1 MKRIVFIT
9 LLLVSASA
17 FGFFQLTKSSTKQS
31 SSGHPKLVFYTSSGA
46 TSAQAP
52 FWAAVKAGWPNN
64 RELETHYWKDLDDLR
79 STMLAAKGDVWIG
92 HTDGFAQAALRGAPV
107 TLVAVTAW
115 KKFYFLS
122 TDPEVNSLDD
132 LAQVLEKKGE
142 PLVVA
147 PPDSPAYAILNGLTK
162 AGGPKFRVE
171 RKIPRQLMLEAMNGS
186 VRHMLVPE
194 PLVTTLLMKRPE
206 LKTIACLEEEYSK
219 RAGGTGTLPIAGV
232 AVRTGL
238 LKEDPALVKSLVQA
252 MVDWTSRLTPDSSG
266 NEVIAVL
273 PKNTLDE
280 LGLETVKH
288 SMQRDP
294 VSAVPAW
301 KARNEITAYFSL
313 VYPEAVKNGRLNLP
327 APFIM
332 EPQ

>member
-1 MKRIVFIT
+1 MKRIAFIT

-17 FGFFQLTKSSTKQS
+17 FGIFQLTKSSTKPS
-31 SSGHPKLVFYTSSGA
+31 GAGHPKLVFYTSSGA

-52 FWAAVKAGWPNN
+52 FWAAVKTGWPDS

-92 HTDGFAQAALRGAPV
+92 HTDGFAQAAMRGAPV

-122 TDPEVNSLDD
+122 ADPAVTSLAD
-132 LAQVLEKKGE
+132 LAQVLEQKNE
-142 PLVVA
+142 QLVVA
-147 PPDSPAYAILNGLTK
+147 PPDSPAYAILNGLSQ
-162 AGGPKFRVE
+162 AGGPTFRVE

-238 LKEDPALVKSLVQA
+238 LKEDPALVKSLVQT
-252 MVDWTSRLTPDSSG
+252 MVDWTSGLTPESSG
-266 NEVIAVL
+266 NDIVAVL

-280 LGLETVKH
+280 LGIETVQR

-294 VSAVPAW
+294 VNAVPAW
-301 KARNEITAYFSL
+301 KARNELTAYFSL
-313 VYPEAVKNGRLNLP
+313 VYPDAVKNGALTLP
-327 APFIM
+327 ATFIM
-332 EPQ
+332 EP

>member
-17 FGFFQLTKSSTKQS
+17 FGIFQLTKSSTKPS
-31 SSGHPKLVFYTSSGA
+31 GAGHPKLVFYTSSGA

-52 FWAAVKAGWPNN
+52 FWAAVKTGWPDS

-92 HTDGFAQAALRGAPV
+92 HTDGFAQAAMRGAPV

-122 TDPEVNSLDD
+122 ADPAVTSLAD
-132 LAQVLEKKGE
+132 LAQVLEQKNE
-142 PLVVA
+142 QLVVA
-147 PPDSPAYAILNGLTK
+147 PPDSPAYAILNGLSQ
-162 AGGPKFRVE
+162 AGGPTFRVE

-238 LKEDPALVKSLVQA
+238 LKEDPALVKSLVQT
-252 MVDWTSRLTPDSSG
+252 MVDWTSGLTPESSG
-266 NEVIAVL
+266 NDIVAVL

-280 LGLETVKH
+280 LGIETVQR

-294 VSAVPAW
+294 VNAVPAW
-301 KARNEITAYFSL
+301 KARNELTAYFSL
-313 VYPEAVKNGRLNLP
+313 VYPDAVKNGALTLP
-327 APFIM
+327 ATFIM
-332 EPQ
+332 EP